1 MKFEKPTIDSFCFVT
16 DYVAN
21 GSFASLKQG
30 VTYRNK
36 PDYAILV
43 RVTDFTKKWNGNY
56 VWVDKNSYDFLNKSS
71 LNEGDLIIAN
81 VGETGKCFIVPNLG
95 QPMTLGPN
103 SILVRPQP
111 DICNTK
117 YLYYYFSSETG
128 QAEIEKISSATT
140 QSKFNKTSFRKLLI
154 PLPPLHIQ
162 EQIADTLDKAD
173 ALRRKDQ
180 ELLTKY
186 DELAQAIF
194 YDMFG
199 DPVKNEKGYKI
210 TTVEDISL
218 KVTDG
223 EHSTPQRTETGI
235 KLLSARNIKNGYLD
249 FDAGLDYIPES
260 EFIRISKRCNP
271 ELNDILISCSG
282 TIGRISAVRT
292 NEKFGLVRS
301 VALVKYKQDLLK
313 RDYLEY
319 FMQTDYFQK
328 AIWRNVNTSSQSNL
342 FTGQL
347 KKLPILLPPL
357 KLQSDFEK
365 ILSKLFKSKEIC
377 KNEKLASSNLYQSLM
392 DKYFS

>member
-1 MKFEKPTIDSFCFVT
+1 MSWDVVKLIDICTPKQWKTISSSGLLPNGYPV
-16 DYVAN
+16 YGAN
-21 GSFASLKQG
+21 GKIGFYN
-30 VTYRNK
+30 TYTHEHPTVMITCRGATCGTINISDPK
-36 PDYAILV
+36 SYI
-43 RVTDFTKKWNGNY
+43 NGNAMAL
-56 VWVDKNSYDFLNKSS
+56 DNLK
-71 LNEGDLIIAN
+71 
-81 VGETGKCFIVPNLG
+81 ETVHF
-95 QPMTLGPN
+95 
-103 SILVRPQP
+103 
-111 DICNTK
+111 K
-117 YLYYYFSSETG
+117 YLFYYLSQYEFKNVISGSAQPQITG
-128 QAEIEKISSATT
+128 QGLQNVT
-140 QSKFNKTSFRKLLI
+140 L

-173 ALRRKDQ
+173 ALRKKDE
-180 ELLTKY
+180 ELLIKY

-210 TTVEDISL
+210 ATIEDISV

-223 EHSTPQRTETGI
+223 EHSTPQRVEAGI
-235 KLLSARNIKNGYLD
+235 KLLSARNIKNGYID

-292 NEKFGLVRS
+292 KERFGLVRS

-313 RDYLEY
+313 RDYLEF

-347 KKLPILLPPL
+347 KKLPVLVPPL
-357 KLQSDFEK
+357 DLQSDFEK
-365 ILSKLFKSKEIC
+365 VLYKLFKSKEIC
-377 KNEKLASSNLYQSLM
+377 KNEKSASSNLYQSLM
-392 DKYFS
+392 YKFFS